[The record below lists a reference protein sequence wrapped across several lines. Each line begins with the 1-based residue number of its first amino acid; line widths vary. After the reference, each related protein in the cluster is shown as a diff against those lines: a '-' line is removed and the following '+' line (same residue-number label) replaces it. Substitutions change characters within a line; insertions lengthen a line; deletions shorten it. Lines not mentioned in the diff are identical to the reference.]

1 LSDHFLHAL
10 FTFLALAA
18 LSGFAIAAADREEA
32 QPTPDPFEVD
42 YIEETGVEL
51 MLLDVEV
58 YDEQGRP
65 SRGLTKE
72 DFTLTINGRV
82 KQIYSL
88 DDLCPCSAQPEVAA
102 GGSVSSAGP
111 AEQALPAV
119 SEPMTY
125 VLYINFGQLQQD
137 GRVHALDE
145 ARRWIRETMQP
156 GDRVQVLAWSAQAGL
171 KRLTPIVESKAK
183 LLAAIDKADRSAEL
197 VDPLPALRSIRQEE
211 VRECWNKCKSRSV
224 ISQGSCTDCE
234 IMATDYA
241 KEEYYHGKWSMSA
254 LQQALYALER
264 EPGRKSLL
272 YFYQNDTMMPARLF
286 LGVNQKH
293 VMDHVRTLDR
303 TAAEAN
309 LSRTSITAAYSGS
322 DPSPEAISVGA
333 NLADYTG
340 GSYSR
345 AAHLTPAVTAEA
357 GRGCRCLYR
366 IAVRPPARR
375 RESVYNASVWV
386 RDQQVPRR
394 FRLQHLSRFD
404 RWLREAQAALA
415 APELMGDLPV
425 TISLTPLA
433 NERGRWQVVARIVVS
448 VDALLLLPAAGGKHG
463 SWETGALLFAEQ
475 SGGPMEF
482 LARSR
487 MSTESEDTS
496 GSYVVHERTVEGLQ
510 PGPWSMGAFV
520 RDRNTNLFGG
530 AQGRIL
536 LPKPGKAGI
545 STPVLMQAGR
555 SWLRT
560 ELPPLRKKNQEPVKT
575 GAVVEDPLPLVGQP
589 VIRGTPVEART
600 WICAPKSGSGD
611 GLLRYLVRE
620 AEPIFRF
627 EHVDPPAA
635 GACSEVVDVVE
646 TGLLAPGKYA
656 YRIRYNVGEDGET
669 LEDEATFVLE

>member
-1 LSDHFLHAL
+1 LSDHFLHARL
-10 FTFLALAA
+10 ACLALAA
-18 LSGFAIAAADREEA
+18 LSGFAMAADREEA
-32 QPTPDPFEVD
+32 QSTPDPFEVD

-65 SRGLTKE
+65 LRGLTKE
-72 DFTLTINGRV
+72 EFTLTINGRV

-88 DDLCPCSAQPEVAA
+88 DDLCPCSAQPEVATDA
-102 GGSVSSAGP
+102 YAALAEP
-111 AEQALPAV
+111 AKQAPPAV
-119 SEPMTY
+119 PEPMTY

-137 GRVHALDE
+137 GRVHALEE
-145 ARRWIRETMQP
+145 ARRWIRDTMQP
-156 GDRVQVLAWSAQAGL
+156 GDRVQILAWSAQAGL
-171 KRLTPIVESKAK
+171 KRLTPIVESKTK
-183 LLAAIDKADRSAEL
+183 LLAAIDKADRSTEF

-286 LGVNQKH
+286 IGVNQKH

-309 LSRTSITAAYSGS
+309 LSRTSIAAAYSGS
-322 DPSPEAISVGA
+322 DPSPEAINVGA

-345 AAHLTPAVTAEA
+345 SAHLTQAVTDEA

-366 IAVRPPARR
+366 IAVKPPTRR
-375 RESVYNASVWV
+375 RDSVYNASVWV

-415 APELMGDLPV
+415 APELMDDLPV
-425 TISLTPLA
+425 AISITPLA
-433 NERGRWQVVARIVVS
+433 TERGRWQVAARIVVS
-448 VDALLLLPAAGGKHG
+448 VDTLLLLPAAGGKHG

-475 SGGPMEF
+475 GGSTMEF

-487 MSTESEDTS
+487 LSTESKEPS
-496 GSYVVHERTVEGLQ
+496 GGYVVHERIVEDLQ
-510 PGPWSMGAFV
+510 PGPWRMGAFV

-530 AQGRIL
+530 AEERTL
-536 LPKPGKAGI
+536 LPKPGKAGV
-545 STPVLMQAGR
+545 SSPLLMQAGR

-560 ELPPLRKKNQEPVKT
+560 ELPPLRKKSPEAVKT
-575 GAVVEDPLPLVGQP
+575 GLVVEDPLPLAGLP
-589 VIRGTPVEART
+589 VSRGSPLEART
-600 WICAPKSGSGD
+600 WICAPKRGSRGR
-611 GLLRYLVRE
+611 LLRYLVRG
-620 AEPIFRF
+620 ADPIFRF

-635 GACSEVVDVVE
+635 GSCSELVDVME
-646 TGLLAPGKYA
+646 TDLLLPGNYS
-656 YRIRYNVGEDGET
+656 YRIRYNAGGEGET
-669 LEDEATFVLE
+669 LEDEASFILE